1 MSMICGLDE
10 MKYQRLCISHEIGTF
25 PKEADLHKNE
35 KKKSNHKIVNQKCL
49 NLLVSKIF
57 KIYIPVFQ

>member
-25 PKEADLHKNE
+25 PKEADLHE
-35 KKKSNHKIVNQKCL
+35 KKNQIIKLLIKSV
-49 NLLVSKIF
+49 
-57 KIYIPVFQ
+57 